1 VSLLSTNRELRAQR
15 IAVWS
20 IPALSAELPDGRR
33 VKTCPNAG
41 ACASLCY
48 ARSGT
53 YNFSNVKA
61 AHVRNLQYVMDD
73 TDGWKAEMIDEL
85 SRPRH
90 RGGWVRIHDA
100 GDFFADWYM
109 EAWCQIAAAHSDVTF
124 YAYTKEVTM
133 TRRLMARGVVPANL
147 LIVFSLGGKEDHLI
161 DLVNDR
167 HADVFV
173 DPESMAEAGY
183 HDQSADDRLA
193 VIGPQRVGIPA
204 NNIKHLRKR
213 QGSRSFGE
221 LQREADRL
229 RAAKVQQRQEESA
242 L

>member
-1 VSLLSTNRELRAQR
+1 VTLLSSNSELRQQR

-20 IPALSAELPDGRR
+20 LPALSAELPDGRR

-48 ARSGT
+48 ARSGP

-61 AHVRNLQYVMDD
+61 AHVRNLQYVLDHPD
-73 TDGWKAEMIDEL
+73 LWRREMVAEL
-85 SRPRH
+85 SRPQH
-90 RGGWVRIHDA
+90 RNGWVRIHDS

-109 EAWCQIAAAHSDVTF
+109 EAWCWIAEAHPDITF

-133 TRRLMARGVVPANL
+133 TRQLRNRSVIPGNL

-161 DLVNDR
+161 NLETER
-167 HADVFV
+167 HADVFTTI
-173 DPESMAEAGY
+173 DAMIEAGY

-193 VIGPQRVGIPA
+193 AVGPQRVGIPA
-204 NNIKHLRKR
+204 NNIRHLRKR
-213 QGSRSFGE
+213 QGGQSFGQIQQD
-221 LQREADRL
+221 LDVKRL
-229 RAAKVQQRQEESA
+229 NR
-242 L
+242 